1 MRKLTTEG
9 NGFNIYELDN
19 IKKDLGEIYSDDKN
33 NTFYYKDYQFKVW
46 RVNNDI
52 YGNPLYKFELSK
64 NFESVNYKLKGLV
77 HRCYIS
83 KDYSLVQSYD
93 IGRSIDAIINKLESK
108 ENLK

>member
-1 MRKLTTEG
+1 MRKLITEG

-19 IKKDLGEIYSDDKN
+19 IKDLGSIYSDDNN

-52 YGNPLYKFELSK
+52 NGNPLYKFYLSK
-64 NFESVNYKLKGLV
+64 NFENVNSKLKGLV

-83 KDYSLVQSYD
+83 KGYSLVQSYN
-93 IGRSIDAIINKLESK
+93 IGESIDTIINKLESK

>member
-1 MRKLTTEG
+1 MKKLITEG

-52 YGNPLYKFELSK
+52 NGNPLYKFYLSK
-64 NFESVNYKLKGLV
+64 NFESVNPELKGLV
-77 HRCYIS
+77 YRCYIS
-83 KDYSLVQSYD
+83 KGYSIIQSYD
-93 IGRSIDAIINKLESK
+93 IGRSIETIINKLEV
-108 ENLK
+108 NRI